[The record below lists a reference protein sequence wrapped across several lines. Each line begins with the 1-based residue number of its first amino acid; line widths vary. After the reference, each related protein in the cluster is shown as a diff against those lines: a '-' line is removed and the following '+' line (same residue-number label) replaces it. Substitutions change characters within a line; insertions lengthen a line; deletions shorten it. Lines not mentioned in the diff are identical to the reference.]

1 MSTSNARNLAAVIAS
16 LLLSFSPPGHAESPA
31 LGAKPA
37 ADAMP
42 DVSILPDGQGLPP
55 GSGNAQVGSR
65 LYQQHCL
72 ACHGPRGQGGLND
85 ALSGGQNSLRQ
96 ERPLKTVGSY
106 WPYATTVFAYIR
118 KAMPYST
125 PGILSDS
132 DVYALTAYV
141 LFENGIIS
149 ETTVLDAES
158 LGKVE
163 MPNRDG
169 FISEYH

>member
-1 MSTSNARNLAAVIAS
+1 MSTSSARRLLPVFAS
-16 LLLSFSPPGHAESPA
+16 LLLILGAHGYAESPM
-31 LGAKPA
+31 LGEKLA
-37 ADAMP
+37 ADAI
-42 DVSILPDGQGLPP
+42 DEVSILPDGQGLPP
-55 GSGNAQVGSR
+55 GSGNAQLGAR

-85 ALSGGQNSLRQ
+85 ALSGGRDSLDQ
-96 ERPLKTVGSY
+96 KSPLKTVGSY

-118 KAMPYST
+118 KAMPYAT

-132 DVYALTAYV
+132 DVYALTAYI

-149 ETTVLDAES
+149 ETAELDAVS
-158 LGKVE
+158 LAEVV

-169 FISEYH
+169 FIPAYR